1 MTIQCDCFCRNKP
14 INKFYPKFR
23 QSCAQ
28 CTLDLCTKNNT
39 KGFAGWCLFGK
50 RAIHCSEYNSIPP
63 ISIF

>member
-1 MTIQCDCFCRNKP
+1 R
-14 INKFYPKFR
+14 
-23 QSCAQ
+23 SCIE